1 MVKAIYHTVSE
12 TLLLN
17 YKDPEKPRVLLL
29 GPISVPEANIGGTT
43 IHSTLVIKLV
53 AKLSDLSDKAK
64 ASSIK
69 NKLPGVKVLMID
81 EVSLISSDPW
91 TEIDARLS

>member
-1 MVKAIYHTVSE
+1 MVKTIYHTVSE

-29 GPISVPEANIGGTT
+29 GPTGVPAANIGGTT
-43 IHSTLVIKLV
+43 IHSALVIKLV
-53 AKLSDLSDKAK
+53 AKLSGLSDKAK

-69 NKLPGVKVLMID
+69 NKLPRMKVLMID
-81 EVSLISSDPW
+81 EVSLISSDVW
-91 TEIDARLS
+91 TEIDVRLS